1 MLMRSELDDATMVML
16 SNTSLATDT
25 SSPTASLMST
35 EAPPAVGMVAA
46 QQLVYNQSSVQ
57 KYLDFYDGMYVHP
70 FYYQYLESLHNMADY
85 EFYIVGLYIATVCSM
100 GAMGNIL
107 VMYIFC
113 T

>member
-1 MLMRSELDDATMVML
+1 MTPHSELDSATML

-25 SSPTASLMST
+25 SSPPVSHMATT
-35 EAPPAVGMVAA
+35 EASPPIGVMAA
-46 QQLVYNQSSVQ
+46 QQFAYNQSSVQ

>member
-1 MLMRSELDDATMVML
+1 MRSELDDATMVML

-35 EAPPAVGMVAA
+35 TEAPSAVGMVAA
-46 QQLVYNQSSVQ
+46 QQFVYNQSSVQ

-85 EFYIVGLYIATVCSM
+85 EFYIVGFYVAIVCSI

-107 VMYIFC
+107 VMYIF
-113 T
+113 TT